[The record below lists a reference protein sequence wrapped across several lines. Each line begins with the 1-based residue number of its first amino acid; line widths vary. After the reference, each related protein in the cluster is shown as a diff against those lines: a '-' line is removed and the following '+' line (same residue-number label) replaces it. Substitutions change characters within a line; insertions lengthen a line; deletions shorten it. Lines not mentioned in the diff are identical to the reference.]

1 MSLFSCN
8 SSLKNVRVAIFF
20 KDFAHWVRSSCVG
33 LNVAGYTT
41 AKYLRQHGIHANAY
55 AVRNNIDVVREID
68 KYQHDHGHPLT
79 HVIISAA
86 WLTLHDLKSLV
97 SHYRHINFVVLSHS
111 NIGFLQADP
120 NAILLFRK
128 FAKLSEQYPNL
139 KVGGNNKPFVEWFNR
154 VYNYEHGVYLP
165 NLYPVGR
172 VHSKVWNGGLLKI
185 GAFGA
190 IRPEKNFMTAAAA
203 AMIIHSRLWSD
214 MELHMSTGGDGCK
227 STTLPAIEEMV
238 EGVKGVKLVRH
249 NWQHWDNFIKLI
261 GSMDLLLQVS
271 YTESFNMITADGIS
285 VGVPSV
291 VSPVIK
297 WAPER
302 WKADPDNAVEVAS
315 VGLDILAHDQ
325 GYRGADALLAHDRR
339 GLRHWKKYLSQHY
352 LPRLS
357 TH

>member
-1 MSLFSCN
+1 MSKFFGHS
-8 SSLKNVRVAIFF
+8 KDVRVAIFF

-41 AKYLRQHGIHANAY
+41 AKYLRDHGIDAEAF
-55 AVRNNIDVVREID
+55 AVRNNIDVVHTID
-68 KYQHDHGHPLT
+68 NLNNHAAAASVIIGKHKPVT

-97 SHYRHINFVVLSHS
+97 SHYKHINFVVLSHS

-128 FAKLSEQYPNL
+128 FAQLSKQYPNL
-139 KVGGNNKPFVEWFNR
+139 RVGGNNRPFVEWFNR
-154 VYNYEHGVYLP
+154 VYNYEQCVYLP
-165 NLYPVGR
+165 NLYPTKR
-172 VHSKVWNGGLLKI
+172 VRSKVWNGGLLKV

-203 AMIIHSRLWSD
+203 AMIMHSRLWSD
-214 MELHMSTGGDGCK
+214 MELHMSTGGDGCR

-261 GSMDLLLQVS
+261 GSMDILLQVS
-271 YTESFNMITADGIS
+271 YTESFNMITADGVS

-291 VSPVIK
+291 VSPVIT
-297 WAPER
+297 WAPEQ
-302 WKADPDNAVEVAS
+302 WKADPDNAMEVAC
-315 VGLDILAHDQ
+315 VGMEILANDQ
-325 GYRGADALLAHDRR
+325 RYRGADALLAHDKR
-339 GLRHWKKYLSQHY
+339 GLKHWKQYLFH
-352 LPRLS
+352 
-357 TH
+357 